1 MKFHIL
7 FKLFFLLT
15 VLKSCESSTSY
26 NDDNLNIFRGESSN
40 DLILEENINSLSDS
54 PYSFLA
60 LGDSYTVGEGVN
72 EDDRWPNQFV
82 DLANENG
89 FDFDQPVIIAETG
102 WKTYDLLDSINQ
114 TNFSSKYDY
123 ISLLIGVN
131 NQFNSRPI
139 HEFEED
145 LNKLMDEMNRIK
157 KDDGSIIIISIPDWG
172 YTPFA
177 ESVEMSDIS
186 EKIDLFNSSLIKFAA
201 TNDLKYVDV
210 TEISRRAI
218 NEPNLITDDNL
229 HPSETMYLEWAN
241 KIYNI
246 WID

>member
-1 MKFHIL
+1 MKFHLL

-15 VLKSCESSTSY
+15 VLKACESSISY
-26 NDDNLNIFRGESSN
+26 NDDNLNIYRGETRN

-229 HPSETMYLEWAN
+229 HPSEAMYLEWAN

>member
-1 MKFHIL
+1 MKFHLL

-15 VLKSCESSTSY
+15 FLKACESSISY
-26 NDDNLNIFRGESSN
+26 NDDNLNIYRGETRN

-139 HEFEED
+139 NEFEED

-229 HPSETMYLEWAN
+229 HPSEAMYLEWAN

>member
-1 MKFHIL
+1 MKFHLL
-7 FKLFFLLT
+7 FKLFFFVT
-15 VLKSCESSTSY
+15 VLKACESSISY
-26 NDDNLNIFRGESSN
+26 NDDNLNIYRGESHN
-40 DLILEENINSLSDS
+40 DLIFEENINSLSDS
-54 PYSFLA
+54 PFSFIA
-60 LGDSYTVGEGVN
+60 LGDSYTIGEGVN
-72 EDDRWPNQFV
+72 VEDRWPNQFV
-82 DLANENG
+82 NLANENG

-139 HEFEED
+139 DEFEED

-229 HPSETMYLEWAN
+229 HPSKKMYLEWAN

>member
-1 MKFHIL
+1 MKFHLI
-7 FKLFFLLT
+7 FKLFFFIT
-15 VLKSCESSTSY
+15 VLKACESSISY
-26 NDDNLNIFRGESSN
+26 NDDNLNIYRGESHN
-40 DLILEENINSLSDS
+40 DLIFEENINSLSDS
-54 PYSFLA
+54 PFSFIA
-60 LGDSYTVGEGVN
+60 LGDSYTIGEGVN
-72 EDDRWPNQFV
+72 VEDRWPNQFV

-172 YTPFA
+172 YTPYA

-229 HPSETMYLEWAN
+229 HPSKKMYLEWAN

>member
-1 MKFHIL
+1 MKFHLL
-7 FKLFFLLT
+7 FKLFFFVT
-15 VLKSCESSTSY
+15 VLKACESSISY
-26 NDDNLNIFRGESSN
+26 NDDNLNIYRGESNN
-40 DLILEENINSLSDS
+40 DLIFEENINSLSDS
-54 PYSFLA
+54 PFSFIA
-60 LGDSYTVGEGVN
+60 LGDSYTIGEGVN
-72 EDDRWPNQFV
+72 VEDRWPNQFV

-229 HPSETMYLEWAN
+229 HPSKKMYLEWAN